1 MTSVKNVD
9 ATIEASYHH
18 VDRLFDKT
26 QKLYFKHLC
35 GEYDTATSFAC
46 WLASKIL
53 TTQVVPDYLYI
64 TTETQ
69 QIRPSTVRHI
79 LLYNNYFDLNQS
91 LMLLSLEA

>member
-53 TTQVVPDYLYI
+53 TTQAVPDYLYS
-64 TTETQ
+64 TTETKQ
-69 QIRPSTVRHI
+69 TRLANIRHI